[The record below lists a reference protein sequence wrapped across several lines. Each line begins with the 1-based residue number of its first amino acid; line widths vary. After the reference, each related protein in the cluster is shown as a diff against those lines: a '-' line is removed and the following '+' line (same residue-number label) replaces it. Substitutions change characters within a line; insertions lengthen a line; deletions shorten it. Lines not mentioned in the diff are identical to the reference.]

1 LFLRRPRK
9 RKEVWLLMSMG
20 IPHAPR

>member
-20 IPHAPR
+20 IPHTSR